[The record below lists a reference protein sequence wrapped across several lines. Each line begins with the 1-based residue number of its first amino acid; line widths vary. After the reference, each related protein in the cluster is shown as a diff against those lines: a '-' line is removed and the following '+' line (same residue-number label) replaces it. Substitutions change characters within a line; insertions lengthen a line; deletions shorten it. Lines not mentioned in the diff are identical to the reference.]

1 MKNALFQSNSCK
13 EKFLLLRDK
22 KSCSCMS
29 LPSSCPLST
38 CLTSFRCFRFFRTI
52 SLCFFYQHEFL
63 VSTLQTFLSP
73 LPLLIPYVFR
83 IFFWPVSRNSLI
95 NYIETHA
102 RKRSTFIAF
111 LHKLVSSSL
120 CFYLDLQLI
129 SSVGRIFQV
138 FLQIWQLLGADMAIL

>member
-1 MKNALFQSNSCK
+1 MTFALKNQNNEKRFVSV
-13 EKFLLLRDK
+13 KFLQRR
-22 KSCSCMS
+22 SSYCCSCMS

-83 IFFWPVSRNSLI
+83 IFFRPVSRNIL
-95 NYIETHA
+95 T
-102 RKRSTFIAF
+102 
-111 LHKLVSSSL
+111 KLYWDTCTISILLKTQHFSCFFAQISVISVS
-120 CFYLDLQLI
+120 
-129 SSVGRIFQV
+129 GIFQV
-138 FLQIWQLLGADMAIL
+138 FLQIWQLFRADMAIL

>member
-83 IFFWPVSRNSLI
+83 IFFRPVSRNIL
-95 NYIETHA
+95 T
-102 RKRSTFIAF
+102 
-111 LHKLVSSSL
+111 KLYWDTCTISILLKTQHFYCFFAQISVISVS
-120 CFYLDLQLI
+120 
-129 SSVGRIFQV
+129 GIFQV
-138 FLQIWQLLGADMAIL
+138 FLQIWQLFRADMAIL